1 MTPTT
6 WWQAPHI
13 RELSV
18 FIDWRLDREAF
29 FAIADILGIAFLSIL
44 CHQCRILLIYTVYL
58 TFIILNH
65 NHNLKSIN
73 HFFSFLKSISFGHAR
88 FTLDSDNSHY
98 YCGNFRIF
106 HTQFHMI
113 VGLLQLTLKIHTNVS
128 TVAMPKNHLVCCQW
142 WVVKN
147 TATYFTGICHNL
159 LGPYFYLGYNS
170 SL

>member
-1 MTPTT
+1 MASTSHKWIICLYRLTIGSRGFLCYSGHLGHCIPL
-6 WWQAPHI
+6 HS
-13 RELSV
+13 LS
-18 FIDWRLDREAF
+18 R
-29 FAIADILGIAFLSIL
+29 
-44 CHQCRILLIYTVYL
+44 QCRILLIYTVYL
-58 TFIILNH
+58 TFIIL

-128 TVAMPKNHLVCCQW
+128 TVAMPKNHVVCCQW

-159 LGPYFYLGYNS
+159 LGPYFYHGYNS